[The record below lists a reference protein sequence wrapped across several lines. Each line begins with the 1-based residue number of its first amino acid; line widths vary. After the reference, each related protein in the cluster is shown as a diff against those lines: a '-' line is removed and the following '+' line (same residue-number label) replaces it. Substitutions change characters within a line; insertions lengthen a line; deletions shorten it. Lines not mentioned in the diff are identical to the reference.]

1 MIEDH
6 FVSTGV

>member
-1 MIEDH
+1 MIEEH